1 MSISANGFG
10 IISILIMHD
19 RRFDASSWLDI
30 NFELLG
36 RELRRATKFD
46 GDTLNDHLFGED
58 EALVSAELEEQI
70 LRQERIPYAS
80 DYAIFFLIGEF

>member
-1 MSISANGFG
+1 
-10 IISILIMHD
+10 MHD
-19 RRFDASSWLDI
+19 RRFDASSRFDI

-36 RELRRATKFD
+36 RELRSTTKFY

-80 DYAIFFLIGEF
+80 DYTIFFLIGEF